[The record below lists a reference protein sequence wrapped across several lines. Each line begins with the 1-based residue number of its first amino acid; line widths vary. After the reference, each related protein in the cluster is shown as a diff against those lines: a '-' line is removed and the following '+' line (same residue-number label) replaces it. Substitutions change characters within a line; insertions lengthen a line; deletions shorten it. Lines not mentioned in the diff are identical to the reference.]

1 MLDIFQKVNKQKK
14 EKLNQKK
21 IKAGSVP
28 RKQNKN
34 ISQNSKKLPEK
45 CCREWIC
52 NTQMNNELLL
62 LNKKH
67 TDTLIEQT
75 KTKPQ
80 ETLEFKMKKQMQTF
94 SFNPPINLVEERKWL
109 LGVSS
114 FDCTN
119 SVFNITNENNSFSI
133 IIPGH
138 YQNKSDEKTIDDLNK
153 LLELTYLELHVE
165 VKKRGIFVKMRDNEY
180 KLSEFDTQK
189 NEILEELKN
198 VKYNDLKDLVYR
210 MRLSYD
216 EIMDIVDLNYIP
228 TKRTGYS
235 LNPGIYEVVDL
246 NNTLKHILPD
256 NVKVNITIDDIRLK
270 SNLKTNQTLIFTE
283 KCFFYTI
290 LGSTRS
296 RFYPLDDIDGFY
308 QLIAGSYKSDRP
320 INITGIDKIHSKC
333 DCIQGSIVNGIREPI
348 LYSFAL
354 SSPPGH
360 KIYKEPRVKLFK
372 KINKS
377 VLPHNILF

>member
-1 MLDIFQKVNKQKK
+1 
-14 EKLNQKK
+14 
-21 IKAGSVP
+21 
-28 RKQNKN
+28 
-34 ISQNSKKLPEK
+34 
-45 CCREWIC
+45 
-52 NTQMNNELLL
+52 MNNELLL
-62 LNKKH
+62 LIKKH

-80 ETLEFKMKKQMQTF
+80 ETLEFKMSKQMQTF
-94 SFNPPINLVEERKWL
+94 SFNPPINLVEEGKWL
-109 LGVSS
+109 LPVSS
-114 FDCTN
+114 FECKN

-138 YQNKSDEKTIDDLNK
+138 YQNESDQKTIDELKK
-153 LLELTYLELHVE
+153 LLELRSENGIELHVE
-165 VKKRGIFVKMRDNEY
+165 QVRKKGLILINDY
-180 KLSEFDTQK
+180 SLSSLGMFKD
-189 NEILEELKN
+189 EILEELKN
-198 VKYNDLKDLVYR
+198 VKYNDLEDLVYR
-210 MRLSYD
+210 FKLTYD
-216 EIMDIVDLNYIP
+216 EIMDILDLKYFP

-246 NNTLKHILPD
+246 NNTLNHILPN

-283 KCFFYTI
+283 RSFFYTI
-290 LGSTRS
+290 LGFTQSRS
-296 RFYPLDDIDGFY
+296 YPLDDIDRHY
-308 QLIAGSYKSDRP
+308 QIIAGSYKSDRP
-320 INITGIDKIHSKC
+320 INITGIDKNHLKC

-377 VLPHNILF
+377 VLSHITFYFEDDDYKPVDFHGETISFTCQLIKI